1 MSSSSDVHT
10 RERADERRERR
21 SEKVLYEDLFAG
33 RKSKRLATVIGEDGG
48 LLSIVISLPV
58 LSDRFYFPP
67 NYFFENKIQRF
78 LKGGSYGNI

>member
-33 RKSKRLATVIGEDGG
+33 RKSKRLATVIG
-48 LLSIVISLPV
+48 
-58 LSDRFYFPP
+58 
-67 NYFFENKIQRF
+67 
-78 LKGGSYGNI
+78 